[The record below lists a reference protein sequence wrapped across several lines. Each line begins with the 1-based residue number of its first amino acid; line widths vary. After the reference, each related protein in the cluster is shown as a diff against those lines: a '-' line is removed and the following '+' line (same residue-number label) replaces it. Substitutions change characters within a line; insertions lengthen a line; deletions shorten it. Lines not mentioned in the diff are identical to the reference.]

1 MKRVAVLVFAGF
13 VATGCTAAQVE
24 AIDPVVYVT
33 GVTCP
38 DRFGNPQK
46 LISGFQCCPGGG
58 QCEEDLYCYGVD
70 ECRGPLPPNDA
81 YGKRVIKKRR
91 SF

>member
-1 MKRVAVLVFAGF
+1 MKAIGLSLLALLV
-13 VATGCTAAQVE
+13 TGCSAATVNR
-24 AIDPVVYVT
+24 IDPVVVVT

-38 DRFGNPQK
+38 DRYGNPQD

-81 YGKRVIKKRR
+81 YGRARITKRR
-91 SF
+91 AF